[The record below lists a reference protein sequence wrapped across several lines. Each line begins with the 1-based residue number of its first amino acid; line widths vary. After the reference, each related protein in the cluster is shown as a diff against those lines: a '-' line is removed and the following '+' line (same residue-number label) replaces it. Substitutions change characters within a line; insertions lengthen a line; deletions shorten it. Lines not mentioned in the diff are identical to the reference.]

1 MGVCNLIEGILWAF
15 KSEVPPEPPF
25 LEADLCPIDHSRRSP
40 RPRLGNPERRPTGW
54 ISRSI
59 GGGASSTEC
68 QQSYGMQPEIE
79 RSSFAGDLNRQIVR
93 EHISFLVRDTARFG
107 SRHVGAIANGVY
119 ILPFCF

>member
-1 MGVCNLIEGILWAF
+1 MKGFCEAF

-107 SRHVGAIANGVY
+107 SRHVGAIADGVY
-119 ILPFCF
+119 ILPFC